1 MQPCSHASSGG
12 YPNNGK
18 DRIMRGGARAEFEPT
33 LLDKRELDKVIEG
46 LPFPTLAIDTAQ
58 ELEFRLE
65 ATQIQVAKYRLGNGW
80 EDPRMLMKTLGIF
93 GSRVRTL
100 DNLMPHKFLKGNNIT
115 RTYFAS
121 DKGHK
126 VLDKGGLVKNHCSP

>member
-1 MQPCSHASSGG
+1 
-12 YPNNGK
+12 
-18 DRIMRGGARAEFEPT
+18 MRGGARAEFEPT

-65 ATQIQVAKYRLGNGW
+65 ATQIQVAKDRLGNGW
-80 EDPRMLMKTLGIF
+80 EDPRTLMKTLGIF

-100 DNLMPHKFLKGNNIT
+100 SGQP
-115 RTYFAS
+115 RA
-121 DKGHK
+121 
-126 VLDKGGLVKNHCSP
+126 P